1 MNQPI
6 YALTTQQ
13 APVALLRRKHTPTM
27 VITKKSRKGFTLV
40 ELLVTVLILAV
51 LMAVALPLY
60 LSAVAD
66 SEKKTARSNMQTV
79 ANAVQAWKIKTGED
93 YAPIA
98 SPVSTTLTDLQSEP
112 VCPRGGEYYVD
123 LSAEPFTVHSTI
135 EEFEDA
141 DGPCGAGYTPGCD
154 GS

>member
-1 MNQPI
+1 
-6 YALTTQQ
+6 
-13 APVALLRRKHTPTM
+13 M
-27 VITKKSRKGFTLV
+27 VTIKKTRKGFTLV

-66 SEKKTARSNMQTV
+66 SEKKTARSNMQTI
-79 ANAVQAWKIKTGED
+79 ANAVQAWKIKSGSA
-93 YAPIA
+93 YAAIA
-98 SPVSTTLTDLQSEP
+98 SPVSATLTDLQNEP
-112 VCPRGGEYYVD
+112 ICPRGGTYFVD
-123 LSAEPFTVHSTI
+123 LSNAPFTVHCTI
-135 EEFEDA
+135 ADFEEA

>member
-1 MNQPI
+1 
-6 YALTTQQ
+6 
-13 APVALLRRKHTPTM
+13 M
-27 VITKKSRKGFTLV
+27 VTIKKTRKGFTLV

-66 SEKKTARSNMQTV
+66 SEKKTARSNMQTI
-79 ANAVQAWKIKTGED
+79 ANAVQAWKIKSGAE
-93 YAPIA
+93 YAAIA
-98 SPVSTTLTDLQSEP
+98 SPVSETLTDLQNEP
-112 VCPRGGEYYVD
+112 LCPRGGEYYVD
-123 LSAEPFTVHSTI
+123 LSSAPFTVHCTI
-135 EEFEDA
+135 DEFEEA